1 LIRRQLSLFLPEP
14 ERSAVDEVRRKY
26 DRNQFDIIP
35 AHVTLCGD
43 DEIEPWSG
51 VADALNSIKQVN
63 IVLSLGG
70 ATRLQDGCVLIP
82 VAGSASSYDQ
92 VRRQILGE
100 RYKPRT
106 PHITLLHPRNSAGKA
121 HLFSAMKEEVLP
133 AFVRLNE
140 IALIEQ
146 VDGGVWNVVERYG
159 AGTRR

>member
-43 DEIEPWSG
+43 DEIEPWSV
-51 VADALNSIKQVN
+51 VADALS
-63 IVLSLGG
+63 SLNRIDIALPLG
-70 ATRLQDGCVLIP
+70 AVTRLPDGCVLVP
-82 VAGSASSYDQ
+82 VAGSTSSYDQ
-92 VRRQILGE
+92 VRQQILCE

-140 IALIEQ
+140 IVLIEQ
-146 VDGGVWNVVERYG
+146 IDGGVWNVVERYG
-159 AGTRR
+159 AGA